1 MDGLICPVCDRKA
14 IRTRKYEFDNS
25 TLYLHDLMHPDRN
38 HSVIAGKPIVKVK
51 AEPEET
57 EEKVQQEKPKLVG
70 RQVDPLPKLVGRQEA
85 TPIGESGDTSTTI
98 MRKSALLAA
107 EIEKEEAAPSG
118 RVCSACGKSGH
129 NKRTCTAG
137 SKSEAVIDENKSA
150 EGKRVCS
157 ECGEAGHNK
166 RTCSGAK
173 KKTTMVTSSPKDTPK
188 KSGRVCSRCNKSG
201 HNVRTCEA

>member
-1 MDGLICPVCDRKA
+1 MDALICPVCDRKA
-14 IRTRKYEFDNS
+14 IRTRKYEFDDS

-51 AEPEET
+51 AAA
-57 EEKVQQEKPKLVG
+57 EEKEVQQEKPKLVG
-70 RQVDPLPKLVGRQEA
+70 RQVDPLPKLIGRQEA
-85 TPIGESGDTSTTI
+85 TAPIGESGDTSTTI
-98 MRKSALLAA
+98 MRKSAQLAA

-137 SKSEAVIDENKSA
+137 SKSEAVVDEKQSA

-157 ECGEAGHNK
+157 ECHEAGHNK
-166 RTCSGAK
+166 RTCPGAK
-173 KKTTMVTSSPKDTPK
+173 KKTTPPPSSPKDTPK
-188 KSGRVCSRCNKSG
+188 KGGRVCSRCGKSG
-201 HNVRTCEA
+201 HNVRTCESK